1 MSLRDRLREAEHQ
14 DAGESL
20 TARFGILA
28 NPFPASNQTYDN
40 PHYRTKADEDVE
52 RRIVTFLQDKRSQV
66 VVVAGTQGVGKT
78 NFMNHFESEIRDV
91 LDDREGRYVVRYLA
105 DPEASFEG
113 TTRRL
118 FEEMG
123 TVHLHRLVKKLG
135 TDPSPIETAR
145 GHDMRTALYR
155 LCRHEPDGHDLD
167 GDLDLM
173 MQWLLGLRLL
183 KAHRQAL
190 GVQFRLD
197 TVESK
202 TVALR
207 DLVQVSGEAGVLDGI
222 FLLLDELEKQAGVL
236 GPPAVA
242 RYLSALRAIVD
253 ALPRQLFLMIAITP
267 DALLRYSSA
276 LPALRSRLLN
286 QVVLD
291 PLKDFAEARDLA
303 RFYLDTARRRAREEL
318 PQETLGN
325 EEILKRS
332 RMEKCYG
339 DLDALAERRGDTGV
353 RQREFLHELHVLAE
367 EAIRRP
373 PRENYRKRRLEMGR

>member
-1 MSLRDRLREAEHQ
+1 MSLRDRLREADRQ
-14 DAGESL
+14 NAGESL
-20 TARFGILA
+20 AARFGVLA
-28 NPFPASNQTYDN
+28 NPFPASSQTSDN
-40 PHYRTKADEDVE
+40 PHYETEADEDAE
-52 RRIVTFLQDKRSQV
+52 NRIVTFLRDGKSQV
-66 VVVAGTQGVGKT
+66 VVVEGTQGVGKT
-78 NFMNHFESEIRDV
+78 NFLNHFESEIRDV
-91 LDDREGRYVVRYLA
+91 LDDQRGYFVVRYLA

-123 TVHLHRLVKKLG
+123 TSHLRRLVEELG
-135 TDPSPIETAR
+135 TDPSPIGTAR

-155 LCRHEPDGHDLD
+155 LCKHESD
-167 GDLDLM
+167 GDDMDDVLDLM

-207 DLVQVSGEAGVLDGI
+207 DLVQVSGAAGVLRGI

-236 GPPAVA
+236 GPTAVA

-267 DALLRYSSA
+267 DALLRYSYA
-276 LPALRSRLLN
+276 LPALRSRLQN
-286 QVVLD
+286 QVVLE
-291 PLKDFAEARDLA
+291 PLKDFAEALELA
-303 RFYLDTARRRAREEL
+303 DFYLDTARRRAREES
-318 PQETLGN
+318 PQERLGN

-332 RMEKCYG
+332 RMEKCYE
-339 DLDALAERRGDTGV
+339 DLEALAERRGDTGV
-353 RQREFLHELHVLAE
+353 RQREFLHELHMIAE
-367 EAIRRP
+367 EAIRRLS
-373 PRENYRKRRLEMGR
+373 RENYRKRGLEMGR

>member
-1 MSLRDRLREAEHQ
+1 MSLRDRLRKAERR

-20 TARFGILA
+20 AARFGVLA
-28 NPFPASNQTYDN
+28 NPFPASNQTSDN
-40 PHYRTKADEDVE
+40 PHYETEADRDAED
-52 RRIVTFLQDKRSQV
+52 RIVTFLRDGRSQV

-91 LDDREGRYVVRYLA
+91 LEDRKGHYVVRYLA

-123 TVHLHRLVKKLG
+123 TGHLRRLVQKLG
-135 TDPSPIETAR
+135 TDPAPIEEAR

-155 LCRHEPDGHDLD
+155 LCRHETDGRDVD

-183 KAHRQAL
+183 KVHRQAL

-197 TVESK
+197 TVESR

-207 DLVQVSGEAGVLDGI
+207 DLVQVSGKAGVLHGI

-236 GPPAVA
+236 GPTSVV
-242 RYLSALRAIVD
+242 RYLSALRAVVD

-267 DALLRYSSA
+267 DALLRYSHA
-276 LPALRSRLLN
+276 LPALRSRLQN
-286 QVVLD
+286 RVVLE
-291 PLKDFAEARDLA
+291 PLKDVDEALA
-303 RFYLDTARRRAREEL
+303 LADFYLDTARGRARAGSR
-318 PQETLGN
+318 QAVLGN
-325 EEILKRS
+325 EVILKRS
-332 RMEKCYG
+332 RMEECYG
-339 DLDALAERRGDTGV
+339 ELEARAERRGDTGV

-367 EAIRRP
+367 EAVRRP
-373 PRENYRKRRLEMGR
+373 PRRQRR

>member
-1 MSLRDRLREAEHQ
+1 MSLRDRLREAKHQ
-14 DAGESL
+14 EAGESL
-20 TARFGILA
+20 AARFGVVA
-28 NPFPASNQTYDN
+28 NPFPASSQTSDN
-40 PHYRTKADEDVE
+40 PHYRTEADEDAE
-52 RRIVTFLQDKRSQV
+52 RCIVTFLRDQRSQV
-66 VVVAGTQGVGKT
+66 VVVEGTQGVGKT

-91 LDDREGRYVVRYLA
+91 LDDRGGHYVVRYLA

-118 FEEMG
+118 FEELG
-123 TVHLHRLVKKLG
+123 TGHLRRLVEKLG
-135 TDPSPIETAR
+135 TDPSPIGTAR

-167 GDLDLM
+167 GNLDLM

-190 GVQFRLD
+190 GVQYRLD

-207 DLVQVSGEAGVLDGI
+207 DLVQVSGAAGVLDGI

-236 GPPAVA
+236 GPTAVV

-267 DALLRYSSA
+267 DALLRYSHA
-276 LPALRSRLLN
+276 LPALRSRLQN
-286 QVVLD
+286 RVVLE
-291 PLKDFAEARDLA
+291 PLKDIYEARGLA
-303 RFYLDTARRRAREEL
+303 GFYLDTARRRARGEL
-318 PQETLGN
+318 PQEKLGN
-325 EEILKRS
+325 EEILKEAN
-332 RMEKCYG
+332 MDGCYG
-339 DLDALAERRGDTGV
+339 ELEARAERRGDTGV
-353 RQREFLHELHVLAE
+353 RQREFLHELHMLAE
-367 EAIRRP
+367 KAIRRP
-373 PRENYRKRRLEMGR
+373 SRRQR